1 MEEREWATAACKGDE
16 QAFCRLIAAHQRK
29 LYGIAYSY
37 LRSEPDAL
45 EAIQET
51 VCKAWVKCR
60 SLKDPDAFI
69 PWLIRIL
76 IHCCIDELKRRKR
89 VLPFVSAPPQGNGE
103 MVSVYKLD
111 LDSALDR
118 LKPKYR
124 HVITLKYYQDMT
136 LAEIARVLDCPE
148 GTVKSWLHQG
158 LKQLR
163 RHMSIGGEL
172 YYGRNEGKSTGPL
185 F

>member
-1 MEEREWATAACKGDE
+1 MEEREWAAAACSGDE
-16 QAFCRLIAAHQRK
+16 QAFYQLISLHRRK

-37 LRSEPDAL
+37 LRNESDAL

-51 VCKAWVKCR
+51 VCKAWIKCR
-60 SLKDPDAFI
+60 RLKDPEAFI

-76 IHCCIDELKRRKR
+76 INCCIDELKRRKR
-89 VLPFVSAPPQGNGE
+89 VLPYVAETVQSTGE
-103 MVSVYKLD
+103 MVSVFKMD

-124 HVITLKYYQDMT
+124 HVLTLKYYQDMT

-148 GTVKSWLHQG
+148 GTVKTWLHQG

-163 RHMSIGGEL
+163 RHMNVGGEL
-172 YYGRNEGKSTGPL
+172 YYG
-185 F
+185 